1 MKLLA
6 KSGIFL
12 ALIAVLLAFVK
23 FDHCRIHG
31 WGAPDNYVHA
41 CYSDLPSLF
50 SDRGLTTH
58 TWPYSSKTNAVEYP
72 PLTGIVMYAT
82 SFLVQH
88 NGDQYRKYFDVN
100 AILLSILFIAV
111 VLLLKRMRPDLWY
124 LLPLAPVVIASLF
137 INWDM
142 WAVLPALG
150 AIYYFDKGNNRKSAI
165 LLGIGTAVKFY
176 PIVLALP
183 VLLIFWRRRELRG
196 AVNYL
201 LITSGTWLV
210 INLPFILTTPTGWY
224 RFFKLNSERGAD
236 WGSIWHALYIFGLRV
251 DHLNLFSILLFL
263 VGASFFALF
272 VIGIKEI
279 PSLAQISFL
288 IVAIFVTA
296 SKVYSPQYIL
306 WLTPLAILALQD
318 KHDKHDK
325 KDRIAFWIWQGAE
338 MIYHLAIWEYLAVYS
353 GAHFGIPEKAYAT
366 AILLRIGAL
375 AYFSA
380 TLIHKSTPKFDP
392 QNREFLL
399 SATDGYA

>member
-1 MKLLA
+1 M
-6 KSGIFL
+6 
-12 ALIAVLLAFVK
+12 K

-72 PLTGIVMYAT
+72 PLTGMVMYAT
-82 SFLVQH
+82 SFLVRH

-100 AILLSILFIAV
+100 AIFLSILFIAV

-150 AIYYFDKGNNRKSAI
+150 SIYYFDKGSNKKSAL

-183 VLLIFWRRRELRG
+183 ALLIFWRRREIKSALNYFLVFG
-196 AVNYL
+196 A
-201 LITSGTWLV
+201 TWLL

-236 WGSIWHALYIFGLRV
+236 WGSIWHALYIFGIHI
-251 DHLNLFSILLFL
+251 DHLNIFSTLLFL
-263 VGASFFALF
+263 VGATAFAIFQL
-272 VIGIKEI
+272 GLKEI
-279 PSLAQISFL
+279 PTLAQSSFF

-306 WLTPLAILALQD
+306 WLTPLAILAL
-318 KHDKHDK
+318 HDK
-325 KDRIAFWIWQGAE
+325 KDRTAFWIWQGAE

-353 GAHFGIPEKAYAT
+353 GSHFGIPEKAYAA
-366 AILLRIGAL
+366 AILIRIAAL
-375 AYFSA
+375 GYFA
-380 TLIHKSTPKFDP
+380 AALIRKSTPEFDP

-399 SATDGYA
+399 SATEGYA

>member
-1 MKLLA
+1 M
-6 KSGIFL
+6 
-12 ALIAVLLAFVK
+12 K

-72 PLTGIVMYAT
+72 PLTGMVMYAT
-82 SFLVQH
+82 SFLVRH

-100 AILLSILFIAV
+100 AIFLSILFIAV

-142 WAVLPALG
+142 WAVLPALV
-150 AIYYFDKGNNRKSAI
+150 AIFYFDKGSNKKSAL

-183 VLLIFWRRRELRG
+183 ALLIFWRRREIKSAL
-196 AVNYL
+196 NYL
-201 LITSGTWLV
+201 LVFGATWLL

-236 WGSIWHALYIFGLRV
+236 WGSIWHALYIFGIHIN
-251 DHLNLFSILLFL
+251 HLNVFSTLAFIVGAALFSLFL
-263 VGASFFALF
+263 LSLKTIPTLAQSSFF
-272 VIGIKEI
+272 
-279 PSLAQISFL
+279 

-306 WLTPLAILALQD
+306 WLTPLAILAL
-318 KHDKHDK
+318 HDK
-325 KDRIAFWIWQGAE
+325 KDRTAFWIWQGAE

-353 GAHFGIPEKAYAT
+353 GSHFGIPEKAYAA
-366 AILLRIGAL
+366 AILIRIAAL
-375 AYFSA
+375 GFFAA
-380 TLIHKSTPKFDP
+380 ALIRKSTPEFDP

-399 SATDGYA
+399 SATEGYA

>member
-1 MKLLA
+1 
-6 KSGIFL
+6 
-12 ALIAVLLAFVK
+12 
-23 FDHCRIHG
+23 
-31 WGAPDNYVHA
+31 
-41 CYSDLPSLF
+41 
-50 SDRGLTTH
+50 
-58 TWPYSSKTNAVEYP
+58 
-72 PLTGIVMYAT
+72 
-82 SFLVQH
+82 
-88 NGDQYRKYFDVN
+88 
-100 AILLSILFIAV
+100 
-111 VLLLKRMRPDLWY
+111 MRPDLWY

-150 AIYYFDKGNNRKSAI
+150 AIYYFDKGNNKKSAI

-183 VLLIFWRRRELRG
+183 VLLIFWRRRELQG
-196 AVNYL
+196 AANYL
-201 LITSGTWLV
+201 LISSGTWLV

-236 WGSIWHALYIFGLRV
+236 WGSIWHALYIFGLHV
-251 DHLNLFSILLFL
+251 DHLNLFSILIFL
-263 VGASFFALF
+263 VGAAVFALF

-279 PSLAQISFL
+279 PSLAQISFF

-375 AYFSA
+375 AYFSGS
-380 TLIHKSTPKFDP
+380 LIHKSTPKFDP

>member
-1 MKLLA
+1 M
-6 KSGIFL
+6 
-12 ALIAVLLAFVK
+12 K

-72 PLTGIVMYAT
+72 PLTGMVMYAT
-82 SFLVQH
+82 SFLVRH

-100 AILLSILFIAV
+100 AIFLSILFIAV

-150 AIYYFDKGNNRKSAI
+150 SIYYFDKGSNKKSAL

-183 VLLIFWRRRELRG
+183 ALLIFWRRREIKSAL
-196 AVNYL
+196 NYL
-201 LITSGTWLV
+201 LVFGATWLL

-236 WGSIWHALYIFGLRV
+236 WGSIWHALYIFGIHIN
-251 DHLNLFSILLFL
+251 HLNVFSTLAFIVGAALFSLFL
-263 VGASFFALF
+263 LSLKTIPTLAQSSFF
-272 VIGIKEI
+272 
-279 PSLAQISFL
+279 

-306 WLTPLAILALQD
+306 WLTPLAILAL
-318 KHDKHDK
+318 HDK
-325 KDRIAFWIWQGAE
+325 KDRTAFWIWQGAE

-353 GAHFGIPEKAYAT
+353 GSHFGIPEKAYAA
-366 AILLRIGAL
+366 AILIRIAAL
-375 AYFSA
+375 GFFAA
-380 TLIHKSTPKFDP
+380 ALIRKSTPEFDP

-399 SATDGYA
+399 SATEGYA

>member
-1 MKLLA
+1 M
-6 KSGIFL
+6 
-12 ALIAVLLAFVK
+12 K

-72 PLTGIVMYAT
+72 PLTGMVMYAT
-82 SFLVQH
+82 SFLVRH

-100 AILLSILFIAV
+100 AIFLSILFIAV

-150 AIYYFDKGNNRKSAI
+150 AIYYFDKGSNKKSAL

-183 VLLIFWRRRELRG
+183 ALLIFWRRREIKSAL
-196 AVNYL
+196 NYL
-201 LITSGTWLV
+201 LVFGATWLL

-236 WGSIWHALYIFGLRV
+236 WGSIWHALYIFGIHIN
-251 DHLNLFSILLFL
+251 HLNVFSTLAFIVGAALFSLFL
-263 VGASFFALF
+263 LSLKTIPTLAQSSFF
-272 VIGIKEI
+272 
-279 PSLAQISFL
+279 

-306 WLTPLAILALQD
+306 WLTPLAILAL
-318 KHDKHDK
+318 HDK
-325 KDRIAFWIWQGAE
+325 KDRTAFWIWQGAE

-353 GAHFGIPEKAYAT
+353 GSHFGIPEKAYAA
-366 AILLRIGAL
+366 AILIRIAAL
-375 AYFSA
+375 GFFAA
-380 TLIHKSTPKFDP
+380 ALIRKSTPEFDP

-399 SATDGYA
+399 SATEGYA

>member
-1 MKLLA
+1 M
-6 KSGIFL
+6 
-12 ALIAVLLAFVK
+12 K

-72 PLTGIVMYAT
+72 PLTGMVMYAT
-82 SFLVQH
+82 SFLVRH

-100 AILLSILFIAV
+100 AIFLSILFIAV
-111 VLLLKRMRPDLWY
+111 VLLLKRMRSDLWY

-150 AIYYFDKGNNRKSAI
+150 AIYYFDKGSNKKSAL

-183 VLLIFWRRRELRG
+183 ALLIFWRRREIKSAL
-196 AVNYL
+196 NYL
-201 LITSGTWLV
+201 LVFGATWLL

-236 WGSIWHALYIFGLRV
+236 WGSIWHALYIFGIHIN
-251 DHLNLFSILLFL
+251 HLNVFSTLAFIVGAALFSLFL
-263 VGASFFALF
+263 FSLKTIPTLAQSSFFM
-272 VIGIKEI
+272 
-279 PSLAQISFL
+279 
-288 IVAIFVTA
+288 VAIFVTA

-306 WLTPLAILALQD
+306 WLTPLAILAL
-318 KHDKHDK
+318 HDK
-325 KDRIAFWIWQGAE
+325 KDRTAFWIWQGAE

-353 GAHFGIPEKAYAT
+353 GSHFGIPEKAYAA
-366 AILLRIGAL
+366 AILIRIGAL
-375 AYFSA
+375 GYFA
-380 TLIHKSTPKFDP
+380 AALIRKSTPEFDP

-399 SATDGYA
+399 SATEGYA

>member
-1 MKLLA
+1 M
-6 KSGIFL
+6 
-12 ALIAVLLAFVK
+12 K

-72 PLTGIVMYAT
+72 PLTGMVMYAT
-82 SFLVQH
+82 SFLVRH

-100 AILLSILFIAV
+100 AIFLSILFIAV

-150 AIYYFDKGNNRKSAI
+150 SIYYFDKGSNKKSAL

-183 VLLIFWRRRELRG
+183 ALLIFWRRREIKSALNYFLVFG
-196 AVNYL
+196 A
-201 LITSGTWLV
+201 TWLL

-236 WGSIWHALYIFGLRV
+236 WGSIWHALYIFGIHI
-251 DHLNLFSILLFL
+251 DHLNIFSTLLFL
-263 VGASFFALF
+263 VGATAFAIFQL
-272 VIGIKEI
+272 GLKEI
-279 PSLAQISFL
+279 PTLARGSFF

-306 WLTPLAILALQD
+306 WLTPLAILAL
-318 KHDKHDK
+318 HDK
-325 KDRIAFWIWQGAE
+325 KDRTAFWIWQGAE

-353 GAHFGIPEKAYAT
+353 GSHFGIPEKAYAA
-366 AILLRIGAL
+366 AILIRIAAL
-375 AYFSA
+375 GYFA
-380 TLIHKSTPKFDP
+380 AALIRKSTPEFDP

-399 SATDGYA
+399 SATEGYA